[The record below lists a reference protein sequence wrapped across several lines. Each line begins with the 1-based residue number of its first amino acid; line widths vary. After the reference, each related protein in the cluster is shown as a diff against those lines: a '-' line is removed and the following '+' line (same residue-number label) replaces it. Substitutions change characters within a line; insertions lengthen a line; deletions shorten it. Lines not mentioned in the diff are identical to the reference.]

1 MNTECSQSSA
11 NEHLLFVVQEAFTI
25 EGRGTILT
33 PGFLREDAPVRTL
46 TGARL
51 RLHRPDG
58 SDLTTDSCDEA
69 LSLNLRNPYQPV
81 LVRGIH
87 KREVPPGTE
96 VWYLPPHSA
105 HDHSTNVA

>member
-11 NEHLLFVVQEAFTI
+11 SEHLLFVVQEAFTI
-25 EGRGTILT
+25 EGRDAILT
-33 PGFLREDAPVRTL
+33 PGFLREGAPVSTL

-58 SDLTTDSCDEA
+58 SDVIVDSFDEA
-69 LSLNLRNPYQPV
+69 LSLSLRNPFIPV

-96 VWYLPPHSA
+96 VWYFHPPKC
-105 HDHSTNVA
+105 T